1 MKTKTS
7 LILQIAAAALAVAIP
22 CSAQPSFVSGSTGSD
37 GALDFSSVPSGQTVV
52 FDPTTYN
59 PPLNPSHNNIF
70 NFTTISIP
78 SGVTVRL
85 SGRKLTGPVYW
96 LATGA
101 VTINGTLDLSGENGA
116 VNTDVAANRTVAYP
130 GAGGY
135 AGGLGGNTASVSAT
149 AGQGPAGGAAGAS
162 QYPYRGTNGSFT
174 GNAFLVPLIGG
185 SGGGGSTGYCCY
197 GGQPAGQYGDAG
209 GAGGGAILIASST
222 SINMGGLINA
232 KGGTGGT
239 GGGIG
244 GAGAGG
250 AVHLVAPSISG
261 NGGIYVNANT
271 SNGSTGSGT
280 QNGRIR
286 VETANYTGNIG
297 FVGPYTITATPNLY
311 LPTLSGGTIKAISVN
326 GVSLPAS
333 PTGSFVTPDVSINT
347 SNSVPIVIQASN
359 IPVGTA
365 VTLQITSDQ
374 GSDMIVTCPALSGT
388 LASSTTTA
396 SVVFPAG
403 FSRGIITASW

>member
-70 NFTTISIP
+70 NFTTINIP

-101 VTINGTLDLSGENGA
+101 VTIAGTLDLSGEQGSAQTN
-116 VNTDVAANRTVAYP
+116 VAANRVVAYP

-135 AGGLGGNTASVSAT
+135 AGGLGGQSGALPT
-149 AGQGPAGGAAGAS
+149 AGQGPAGGTATS
-162 QYPYRGTNGSFT
+162 SNGRQPGNGGFT

-185 SGGGGSTGYCCY
+185 SGGGGADRDSSNNVSTVYY
-197 GGQPAGQYGDAG
+197 GPGG
-209 GAGGGAILIASST
+209 GAGGGAILIAST
-222 SINMGGLINA
+222 ASIAVTGGINA
-232 KGGTGGT
+232 T
-239 GGGIG
+239 GGGGICSYYTSSYYCAGGGG
-244 GAGAGG
+244 GAI
-250 AVHLVAPSISG
+250 HLVAPTISG
-261 NGGIYVNANT
+261 
-271 SNGSTGSGT
+271 SGSFAVSSGNSYGGSGGSS
-280 QNGRIR
+280 GRIR
-286 VETANYTGNIG
+286 LETGNYTGSHN
-297 FVGPYTITATPNLY
+297 FQGPYTITATPNLY

-388 LASSTTTA
+388 LAASTTTA
-396 SVVFPAG
+396 TVVFPAG